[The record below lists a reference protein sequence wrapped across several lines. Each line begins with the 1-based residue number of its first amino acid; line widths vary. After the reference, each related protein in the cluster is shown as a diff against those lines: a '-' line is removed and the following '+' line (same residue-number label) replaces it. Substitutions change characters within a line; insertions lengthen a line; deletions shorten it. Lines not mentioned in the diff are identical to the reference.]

1 MSDRT
6 SAETQAPSAARPAF
20 LVDNPSVQ
28 VELQILHNALVLG
41 TRKSPHRISVRPG
54 RVFVLAYDYETFDV
68 GGFPE
73 VYLDGEEIT
82 KRDLRDKA
90 ECWAIELAEFPG
102 EIDFRITRRLAA
114 ISRTEEDVASVFAS
128 YSIRLRDPL
137 TLLRRSGGQW
147 EENQS
152 REAFNQKRS
161 EEIEQGLKSILHQ
174 SGLRLWSGDEQ
185 LVFDEIRSQL
195 DDLLRRIGLR
205 VDLDIDVRRRYP
217 RDLHELSLQFRRGE
231 QVIHHESEAGQ
242 IEILAEKIGLS
253 SENLR
258 DIAAS
263 SERLG
268 VRLFRALILA
278 SESTKERASE
288 WLKSKRAQMAGTY
301 VEELYSGEY
310 SEQEVKLSEQV
321 VLWAIRN
328 PMLTVGEWLQEESA
342 PHRPTPFERRQSR
355 LKTLSAPQS

>member
-6 SAETQAPSAARPAF
+6 SAQTQAPSAAPSTF
-20 LVDNPSVQ
+20 PVDNPSVQ
-28 VELQILHNALVLG
+28 VELKILHHALVLG
-41 TRKSPHRISVRPG
+41 TRKSPRRISVKPG
-54 RVFVLAYDYETFDV
+54 RVFVLAYGYETFDV

-73 VYLDGEEIT
+73 VYLYGEEIT
-82 KRDLRDKA
+82 KRELRDKA

-102 EIDFRITRRLAA
+102 KIDFSITRRLAA
-114 ISRTEEDVASVFAS
+114 ISRTEEDVASVSAS
-128 YSIRLRDPL
+128 YSIRLWDPL
-137 TLLRRSGGQW
+137 KLLRRSGGQW
-147 EENQS
+147 EENHT
-152 REAFNQKRS
+152 REAFNQERS
-161 EEIEQGLKSILHQ
+161 EEIEQRLKSILHQ

-195 DDLLRRIGLR
+195 DDLLKRTGLR
-205 VDLDIDVRRRYP
+205 VNFDIDVRRRYP
-217 RDLHELSLQFRRGE
+217 RDLYELGLQFRRSE
-231 QVIHHESEAGQ
+231 QVIRHESEEGQ
-242 IEILAEKIGLS
+242 IEVLTERTGLS
-253 SENLR
+253 SEDLR

-268 VRLFRALILA
+268 VRLFRVLIQA

-288 WLKSKRAQMAGTY
+288 WLKRERAEMASAY

-321 VLWAIRN
+321 VRWAIRN
-328 PMLTVGEWLQEESA
+328 PMLTIGEWLQEESP
-342 PHRPTPFERRQSR
+342 PHRPIPFERRQSR